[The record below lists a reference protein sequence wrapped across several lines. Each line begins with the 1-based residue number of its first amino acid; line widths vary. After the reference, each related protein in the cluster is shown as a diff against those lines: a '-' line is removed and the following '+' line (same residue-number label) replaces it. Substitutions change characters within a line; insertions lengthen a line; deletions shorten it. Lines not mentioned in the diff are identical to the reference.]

1 LEGQIPI
8 DRTSGERCGR
18 RFTLAERAGAKL
30 WPYDRRFA
38 DSIGSAQKSQVDER
52 KSRHFAE
59 RLWRRLGAKLRTRH
73 CALFLTSA
81 TDDRVIRQFERLRA
95 EARDYVDV
103 YLVVNPSSLPVVP
116 GLNAEELM
124 PRRWKAMLANRY
136 MIPGYLDMIWMP
148 LGLMAPYPYVW
159 MIEFDVDYAGDW
171 GQFFTQ
177 FKRNRADLLT
187 TSLIRLADDPGWDHW
202 EALRAP
208 AAVDAADWHRDF
220 HPIMRLSQRFMRA
233 YVDQMRS
240 PDWGGHHEF
249 TIPTLAIHLGM
260 RVQDIGAGGLNY
272 TNTPLDPDL
281 SPGSLI
287 YRPPR
292 TAYFH
297 ERPDTFDQP
306 RMLYHPVK
314 PDWGVD
320 SIGSG

>member
-1 LEGQIPI
+1 MVIQIPI
-8 DRTSGERCGR
+8 DRKSAAAPAPG
-18 RFTLAERAGAKL
+18 FTLVEKALARL
-30 WPYDRRFA
+30 WPYDQRFA
-38 DSIGSAQKSQVDER
+38 NSIGSPRTLPSER
-52 KSRHFAE
+52 QGRRFGDG
-59 RLWRRLGAKLRTRH
+59 LWRRLGAKLRTRH
-73 CALFLTSA
+73 CALFLTST

-136 MIPGYLDMIWMP
+136 IIPGYLDMIWMP

-171 GQFFTQ
+171 GQFFGQ

-187 TSLIRLADDPGWDHW
+187 TSLTRLANDPGWDHW
-202 EALRAP
+202 ENLSAP
-208 AAVDAADWHRDF
+208 ATVDAADWHRDF

-249 TIPTLAIHLGM
+249 TIPTLAMHLGM
-260 RVQDIGAGGLNY
+260 DVEDIGAGGLNY

-281 SPGSLI
+281 APGSFI
-287 YRPPR
+287 YRPVIR

-297 ERPDTFDQP
+297 ERPETFDQP

-314 PDWGVD
+314 PDWGLRPN
-320 SIGSG
+320 